1 MTPNQGIGLT
11 AILDMAHVTWAN
23 PTIMGLDTGL
33 DKDFDKLNSVTSGS
47 DTGKFK
53 TSDSSKDS
61 GKVELKT

>member
-1 MTPNQGIGLT
+1 
-11 AILDMAHVTWAN
+11 
-23 PTIMGLDTGL
+23 MGLDTGL